1 MTGITHRT
9 ESPHRAVGL
18 LLLRA
23 PASGAEEVAVST
35 EVLGTNIGKGR
46 LNRWLLKIIGPASV
60 GSAPDR
66 AMPAPPTDPGSVL
79 SEPARPVP

>member
-1 MTGITHRT
+1 MTHRT
-9 ESPHRAVGL
+9 ESPPRAVGL
-18 LLLRA
+18 LLLRV

-60 GSAPDR
+60 GSAPGR
-66 AMPAPPTDPGSVL
+66 VTPAPATDPDSVPF
-79 SEPARPVP
+79 EPARPVP